1 MKIHL
6 NIKVFEVNVNK
17 FIFNSLLLFVKIKIG
32 MKTYSMTQLNGYYN
46 SKFSLYIHYKKT
58 NIIL

>member
-1 MKIHL
+1 MRIHL

-17 FIFNSLLLFVKIKIG
+17 FIFNSLLLFVEIKIG

-46 SKFSLYIHYKKT
+46 SNSLYIYTIRK
-58 NIIL
+58 

>member
-1 MKIHL
+1 MRIHL

-17 FIFNSLLLFVKIKIG
+17 FIFNSLLLFVEIKIG

-46 SKFSLYIHYKKT
+46 SNSLYIYTVIKQ
-58 NIIL
+58 I